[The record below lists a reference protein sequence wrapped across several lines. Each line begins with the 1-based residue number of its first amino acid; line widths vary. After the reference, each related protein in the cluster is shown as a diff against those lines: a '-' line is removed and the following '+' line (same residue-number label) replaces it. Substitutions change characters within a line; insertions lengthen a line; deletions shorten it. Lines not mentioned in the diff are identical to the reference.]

1 MIAPGARAGAI
12 VVLRLAYGDLLLESL
27 QDICRREKIRN
38 GVILTGFGSLTDH
51 AVTGVVGPAFPPRR
65 FYRREKPRGV
75 EIIAMSGVIADYHV
89 HCHIVLCDR
98 RGAFG
103 GHLER
108 GCRVLSLAEIALMRV
123 DGIKLARRLDPT
135 TGQKLLQSVTRYAT
149 GNGGPDQEGSL
160 VTVERRLSRREAS
173 RRPRAPK
180 TLPEPLRGAARVP
193 RGAPSVGGA
202 WGARG

>member
-1 MIAPGARAGAI
+1 MPAKRMIARGARAGGI
-12 VVLRLAYGDLLLESL
+12 VVVRLAYGDLLLESL

-65 FYRREKPRGV
+65 FYKRKTPRGV

-103 GHLER
+103 GHLEA

-123 DGIKLARRLDPT
+123 DGIKMARRVDPT
-135 TGQKLLQSVTRYAT
+135 TGQKLLMAVDRYAAR
-149 GNGGPDQEGSL
+149 NGGPDQEGSL
-160 VTVERRLSRREAS
+160 VTVARRLGRR
-173 RRPRAPK
+173 RQPQ
-180 TLPEPLRGAARVP
+180 
-193 RGAPSVGGA
+193 
-202 WGARG
+202 